1 MGENDAKSRKV
12 RYYYYRT
19 IFSILIQTSEKD
31 TANHIL
37 EFEIK

>member
-1 MGENDAKSRKV
+1 MMQNLETYYV
-12 RYYYYRT
+12 YYYYKP

-31 TANHIL
+31 TPNHLL